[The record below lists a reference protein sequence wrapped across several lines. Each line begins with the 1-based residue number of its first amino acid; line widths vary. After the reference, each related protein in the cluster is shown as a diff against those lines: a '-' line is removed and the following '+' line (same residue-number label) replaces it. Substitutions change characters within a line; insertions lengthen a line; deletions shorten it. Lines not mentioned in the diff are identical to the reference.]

1 VPTGRNVAWLQ
12 LGYFSSYVFLFA
24 LGCAAWRHR
33 WLERI
38 ERRHALPWALVA
50 LLTVPLL
57 PVAAALAGAFEGK
70 PVNFSGGWSGP
81 AASYAFWEPFVAW
94 GVMALLLWQFRRRFN
109 MPTPLWQRASQAAY
123 AAFIV
128 HAPVLV
134 ACSLLLQPWQAPA
147 LLKFL
152 AVSALA
158 ITASFSLGAAL
169 RALPG
174 LRRVL

>member
-1 VPTGRNVAWLQ
+1 
-12 LGYFSSYVFLFA
+12 
-24 LGCAAWRHR
+24 
-33 WLERI
+33 
-38 ERRHALPWALVA
+38 
-50 LLTVPLL
+50 
-57 PVAAALAGAFEGK
+57 
-70 PVNFSGGWSGP
+70 
-81 AASYAFWEPFVAW
+81 
-94 GVMALLLWQFRRRFN
+94 
-109 MPTPLWQRASQAAY
+109 
-123 AAFIV
+123 V